1 MNGPLEINLHTI
13 LRERLPRR
21 IGRFVPGFMISGLE
35 KVIHQDELNEMLRI
49 AYPARGSAFS
59 RRILEYLDITVE
71 VEGLDKLPS
80 KRLMFASNHPLGG
93 LDGITLIA
101 VLGERYGDNGVRF
114 LVNDMLMNVEPQRDV
129 FLPINKYGSQGREAA
144 KAINEAMASSMQIL
158 QFPAGLVSRLHPDGT
173 IADLEWQKAFV
184 AKAIEY
190 ERDIVPVYF
199 EGTNTSRF
207 YATAKWRKKLGVKFN
222 MEQALLPGE
231 VCKSRG
237 AKFRIIFGEPISWKA
252 LKDSGKSPK
261 QLAAEIR
268 EKVYSLKLFNHLA
281 RESRDA

>member
-71 VEGLDKLPS
+71 VVGLDKLPS

-114 LVNDMLMNVEPQRDV
+114 LVNDMLMNVEPLRDV

-207 YATAKWRKKLGVKFN
+207 YSTAKWRKKLGVKFN
-222 MEQALLPGE
+222 MEQVLLPGE

-237 AKFRIIFGEPISWKA
+237 AKFRIIFGEPISWESLKA
-252 LKDSGKSPK
+252 SGKSPK

-268 EKVYSLKLFNHLA
+268 EKVYSMK
-281 RESRDA
+281 

>member
-1 MNGPLEINLHTI
+1 MSGPLEINLHSI
-13 LRERLPRR
+13 LRERMPRR
-21 IGRFVPGFMISGLE
+21 IGRFMPGFIISGLE
-35 KVIHQDELNEMLRI
+35 KVIHQDELNEMLRM

-71 VEGLDKLPS
+71 VEGLDSLPS
-80 KRLMFASNHPLGG
+80 RRLMFASNHPLGG

-114 LVNDMLMNVEPQRDV
+114 LVNDMLMNVEPLRDV
-129 FLPINKYGSQGREAA
+129 FLPINKYGSQGRAA
-144 KAINEAMASSMQIL
+144 AVAINEALASDMQIL
-158 QFPAGLVSRLHPDGT
+158 QFPAGLVSRRQPDGS

-190 ERDIVPVYF
+190 ERDIVPVRF

-207 YATAKWRKKLGVKFN
+207 YDTAKWRKKLGVKFN

-237 AKFRIIFGEPISWKA
+237 ARFRIIFGDPLSREELKA
-252 LKDSGKSPK
+252 SGKSPK
-261 QLAAEIR
+261 ELASYIR
-268 EKVYSLKLFNHLA
+268 SLVYTL
-281 RESRDA
+281 

>member
-35 KVIHQDELNEMLRI
+35 KVIHQDELNEMLRM
-49 AYPARGSAFS
+49 AYPSRGSAFS

-71 VEGLDKLPS
+71 VIGLDQLPS

-101 VLGERYGDNGVRF
+101 ILGERYGDNGVRF
-114 LVNDMLMNVEPQRDV
+114 LVNDMLMNVEPLRDV

-158 QFPAGLVSRLHPDGT
+158 QFPAGLVSRRHPDGS
-173 IADLEWQKAFV
+173 ISDLEWQKAFV
-184 AKAIEY
+184 SKAIEY
-190 ERDIVPVYF
+190 ERDIVPVRF
-199 EGTNTSRF
+199 EGTNTSLF
-207 YATAKWRKKLGVKFN
+207 YGTAKWRKKLGVKFN
-222 MEQALLPGE
+222 MEQVLLPGE

-237 AKFRIIFGEPISWKA
+237 AKFRIIFGEPISWKE
-252 LKDSGKSPK
+252 LKASGKSPK
-261 QLAAEIR
+261 QIATEIR
-268 EKVYSLKLFNHLA
+268 EKVYSLKA
-281 RESRDA
+281 

>member
-1 MNGPLEINLHTI
+1 MGPLEINLHTI

-21 IGRFVPGFMISGLE
+21 IGKLLPGFLITGLE
-35 KVIHQDELNEMLRI
+35 KVIHQDELNVMLRM

-59 RRILEYLDITVE
+59 RRILEYLDISVE
-71 VEGLDKLPS
+71 VIGLDNLPS
-80 KRLMFASNHPLGG
+80 ERLMFASNHPLGG
-93 LDGITLIA
+93 LDGIALIA

-114 LVNDMLMNVEPQRDV
+114 LVNDMLMNVEPLQDV

-158 QFPAGLVSRLHPDGT
+158 QFPAGLVSRLQPDGS

-184 AKAIEY
+184 AKAIQY
-190 ERDIVPVYF
+190 ERDIVPVRF
-199 EGTNTSRF
+199 EGTNTSLF
-207 YATAKWRKKLGVKFN
+207 YGTAKIRKKLGLKVN
-222 MEQALLPGE
+222 IEQALLPGE

-261 QLAAEIR
+261 ELAAEIR
-268 EKVYSLKLFNHLA
+268 EIVYTLTSPLMA
-281 RESRDA
+281 GCGS

>member
-71 VEGLDKLPS
+71 VVGLDKLPS

-114 LVNDMLMNVEPQRDV
+114 LVNDMLMNVEPLRDV

-199 EGTNTSRF
+199 EGINTSRF
-207 YATAKWRKKLGVKFN
+207 YSTAKWRKKLGVKFN

-237 AKFRIIFGEPISWKA
+237 AKFRIIFGEPISWESLKA
-252 LKDSGKSPK
+252 SGKSPK

-268 EKVYSLKLFNHLA
+268 EKVYSMK
-281 RESRDA
+281 

>member
-1 MNGPLEINLHTI
+1 MGPLEINLHTI

-21 IGRFVPGFMISGLE
+21 IGKFLPGFMITGLE
-35 KVIHQDELNEMLRI
+35 KVIHQDELNEMLLM

-59 RRILEYLDITVE
+59 RRILEYLDISVE
-71 VEGLDKLPS
+71 VIGLDNLPS
-80 KRLMFASNHPLGG
+80 ERLMFASNHPLGG
-93 LDGITLIA
+93 LDGIALIA

-114 LVNDMLMNVEPQRDV
+114 LVNDMLMNVEPLQDV

-158 QFPAGLVSRLHPDGT
+158 QFPAGLVSRLQPDGS

-184 AKAIEY
+184 AKAIQY
-190 ERDIVPVYF
+190 ERDIVPVRF
-199 EGTNTSRF
+199 EGVNTSKF
-207 YATAKWRKKLGVKFN
+207 YRTAKIRKKLGLKVN
-222 MEQALLPGE
+222 IEQALLPGE

-252 LKDSGKSPK
+252 LKESGKSPK
-261 QLAAEIR
+261 ELAAEIR
-268 EKVYSLKLFNHLA
+268 EIVYTLTSPLMA
-281 RESRDA
+281 GQGS